1 MQKFE
6 INNPE
11 ALKLIEDF
19 KSGAFVKPY
28 VEKIKKL
35 KMVFIGV
42 GLFLFF
48 LIFIL
53 IGKSLSTRVEN
64 FGYTPPNLEI
74 KTEPTAA
81 PINSPYSSLKEQIFL
96 FSTDLPDPI
105 IPDISNTIDLKAEV
119 F

>member
-19 KSGAFVKPY
+19 KSGVFIKPY
-28 VEKIKKL
+28 IEKIKKL
-35 KMVFIGV
+35 KIFFIGF

-53 IGKSLSTRVEN
+53 IGKGLSRRVEDIG
-64 FGYTPPNLEI
+64 FVPPNLEI
-74 KTEPTAA
+74 QTEPT
-81 PINSPYSSLKEQIFL
+81 PIQASSPYSALKEEIFN

-105 IPDISNTIDLKAEV
+105 IPSISNTIDLRQEV

>member
-19 KSGAFVKPY
+19 KSGSLFRPY
-28 VEKIKKL
+28 LDKLKKL
-35 KMVFIGV
+35 KNVFIGL
-42 GLFLFF
+42 GILLFF

-53 IGKSLSTRVEN
+53 IGKGLSRRVEN
-64 FGYTPPNLEI
+64 FGYIPPDLEVQ
-74 KTEPTAA
+74 TEPTQA
-81 PINSPYSSLKEQIFL
+81 PADSPYNSLKEQIFL

-105 IPDISNTIDLKAEV
+105 IPDISNTIDLKPEV